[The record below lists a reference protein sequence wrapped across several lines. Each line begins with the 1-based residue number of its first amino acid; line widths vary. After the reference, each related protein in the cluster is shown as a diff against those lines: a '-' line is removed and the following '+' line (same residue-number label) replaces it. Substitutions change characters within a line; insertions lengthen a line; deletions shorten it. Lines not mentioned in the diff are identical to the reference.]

1 MSLTFALQSLLARH
15 EAYVLEAEAERREM
29 AASIG
34 KLALD
39 KKELEAANA
48 KTIEE
53 NRNLLDQLEGLH
65 NSVSDSETHVSV
77 LEATLQSTRKEL
89 ERLHALAARTSHLEV
104 QLSSMD
110 TEHSDLHRK
119 LASSEEDHRSAVQR
133 WKDAER
139 TISVLREQLDRI
151 ETEAKDEQ
159 NRHSEVMNRFE
170 RRQAVER
177 QLDSAAGR
185 LKDAAAAA
193 AVGKSSEGK
202 NNVVSHF
209 VRDILADNASLQ
221 MGVMELREMLMGS
234 NEEVQNL
241 REQMML
247 HQAIPSD
254 QHQANSGE
262 TLEHDLSR
270 SSAPEPDNVPALH
283 VHHHYHEASKVNVP
297 GRRKPTGPR
306 RVRRRRSFVAS
317 GISTPRSGS
326 EMPMTP
332 RTPSAQM
339 RSQFPPPDSTIL
351 SQTSAS
357 IPPPP
362 HHYPHRLSIQSINT
376 RSSIA
381 PSTESSSPH
390 PSTFD
395 CLSES
400 SRPTSP
406 ESIETYPPPLFPL
419 LNGNEVSKTLRSL
432 PSSKPRPL
440 QARKRLASSSVP
452 DHQTNNHPPAS
463 HDSNADHDTIL
474 EEPEHDPGSSRLSI
488 GANDTIYHPSP
499 GLRRSASHESILS
512 TIGILPE
519 QARAQ
524 KSQLFRGS
532 AALRPRTSFTPS
544 CATTSLV
551 SSQPII
557 SAAPSSSS
565 SSSHR
570 SHHQQG
576 SRAASSPSSS
586 SSLGA
591 ISTLTSSLHQTP
603 QDKSTTLGKRVGG
616 WVWGKWGVAPMASTG
631 DLRAKALAVAVAVPS
646 KGKEKED
653 RPTGVNQKG
662 SLRALRQAQAQAQVR
677 RVERVQR
684 VEAEGVDEGLLR
696 ETLGEDES

>member
-29 AASIG
+29 AASIS

-48 KTIEE
+48 KTIGE
-53 NRNLLDQLEGLH
+53 NRNLLDQLEGLQ
-65 NSVSDSETHVSV
+65 NTVSDSEIHISA

-89 ERLHALAARTSHLEV
+89 ERLHALAARTSQLEV
-104 QLSSMD
+104 HLSSMD
-110 TEHSDLHRK
+110 TEHSDLHQK
-119 LASSEEDHRSAVQR
+119 LASSEEDHRSAVQQ

-139 TISVLREQLDRI
+139 TISVFREQLDRI
-151 ETEAKDEQ
+151 ETEAEDEQ

-170 RRQAVER
+170 RRQVVEK
-177 QLDSAAGR
+177 QLENAAGR
-185 LKDAAAAA
+185 LKGAAAATTL
-193 AVGKSSEGK
+193 GKCSEGK

-209 VRDILADNASLQ
+209 VKDILADNASLQ
-221 MGVMELREMLMGS
+221 MGIMELREMLMGS
-234 NEEVQNL
+234 NEEVQTL

-247 HQAIPSD
+247 HQVIPLD

-283 VHHHYHEASKVNVP
+283 VHHHYHEASKVDVP
-297 GRRKPTGPR
+297 GRRKSTGPR

-326 EMPMTP
+326 ETPMTP
-332 RTPSAQM
+332 RTPSARM
-339 RSQFPPPDSTIL
+339 RSQFPPSDSTIL
-351 SQTSAS
+351 SQTSTS

-362 HHYPHRLSIQSINT
+362 HHYPHPLSIQSTNT
-376 RSSIA
+376 RASIA
-381 PSTESSSPH
+381 PSTESNSPH

-395 CLSES
+395 FLSES

-406 ESIETYPPPLFPL
+406 ESIETYPPPLSPL
-419 LNGNEVSKTLRSL
+419 LNRKEVSKTLRSL

-440 QARKRLASSSVP
+440 QTRKRHAGSSVP
-452 DHQTNNHPPAS
+452 DHQTKDHPPAS

-474 EEPEHDPGSSRLSI
+474 EEPEHDAGGSRLPI

-499 GLRRSASHESILS
+499 SLRRSASHESILS
-512 TIGILPE
+512 TTGIPPK

-524 KSQLFRGS
+524 NSQLFRGT
-532 AALRPRTSFTPS
+532 AALRPRTSFAPS
-544 CATTSLV
+544 SATTSLV
-551 SSQPII
+551 FSRPII

-565 SSSHR
+565 SSPH
-570 SHHQQG
+570 HHHPQHQQG
-576 SRAASSPSSS
+576 SRAASSSSLSS

-603 QDKSTTLGKRVGG
+603 HDKSTTLGERVGG

-631 DLRAKALAVAVAVPS
+631 DLRAKAVPAAVAVPS
-646 KGKEKED
+646 KEKEKED
-653 RPTGVNQKG
+653 RPTGVNQK
-662 SLRALRQAQAQAQVR
+662 
-677 RVERVQR
+677 
-684 VEAEGVDEGLLR
+684 
-696 ETLGEDES
+696 